1 MKIRKLITILFTF
14 CLCGFVADSN
24 AQSDS
29 SFQFLRSIKGK
40 FFNFNVD
47 NLNNIY
53 LITNNNQ
60 LKKFDEKGDSV
71 SIFNDVKRYGNPSSV
86 DVSNPLKILLYYK
99 PFSTVLVLDRLLNM
113 RNTIN
118 FRKQNIFS
126 VQTIAASYDNNIWLF
141 DEQDY
146 KLKKIDEEGRLQQE
160 TTDFRMLFDSV
171 PSPLQLIDRD
181 SYVYLY
187 DPEKGFYIFDYYGTY
202 KNRLAFLN
210 WSNVEVSG
218 KMMYGFNNNKLYS
231 YELKSLLL
239 REYKLPVFF
248 GNYIAIKAMNR
259 KVYVLTNLG
268 IDIYDV
274 K

>member
-1 MKIRKLITILFTF
+1 MKTRKLITILFTF
-14 CLCGFVADSN
+14 YLCGFVIDSK

-40 FFNFNVD
+40 FFSFNVD

-60 LKKFDEKGDSV
+60 LRKFDEKGDSV

-99 PFSTVLVLDRLLNM
+99 SFSTVLVLDRLLNM

-160 TTDFRMLFDSV
+160 TTDFRMIFDSV

-218 KMMYGFNNNKLYS
+218 KMMYGFSNNKLYS

-239 REYKLPVFF
+239 KEYKLPGFF

>member
-1 MKIRKLITILFTF
+1 MKTRKLITILFTF
-14 CLCGFVADSN
+14 CLCGFVIDSK

-40 FFNFNVD
+40 FFSFNVD

-60 LKKFDEKGDSV
+60 LRKFDEKGDSV

-99 PFSTVLVLDRLLNM
+99 SFSTVLVLDRLLNM

-160 TTDFRMLFDSV
+160 TTDFRMIFDSV

-218 KMMYGFNNNKLYS
+218 KMMYGFSNNKLYS

-239 REYKLPVFF
+239 KEYKLPGFF